1 MDRPVEPCATVVSL
15 RRLFSGARFLHGDDI
30 VVRGATDCSRVVR
43 PGRLFAVICGSKC
56 NGADFVAE
64 ALERGAAGLL
74 VEQPLHECVC
84 PQCVVPNV
92 RAAYARLCAAIVG
105 DPSQVVK
112 VLGVTGTNGKT
123 TVTWMLRSILKQA
136 GYAAGVLG
144 TVEYHDGLHG
154 EAASLTTPDSRTLSQ
169 WLARMAAAGTN
180 HAAIE
185 LSSHALHQDRAAG
198 TVLQAAAV
206 TNITQDHFDYHGTFD
221 EYRRSKARIAELLAP
236 NGALVLNRDDLGSWA
251 VREIVSAATRV
262 VSFGLTPMADVAGQI
277 VEESLARVQFRLSLH
292 GTSHDCRLSVIGRH
306 NVANALAAAAMAD
319 HLGIDALA
327 IVTGLDHFRAV
338 PGRLERIDAG
348 QPFDLFVDYAHT
360 DDALRRCLQGLRS
373 VAAGR
378 LICVFGAGGDRDRT
392 KRPLLGR
399 AAALADVPIITS
411 DNPRS
416 EDPLA
421 IIDDILAG
429 LRDLD
434 RELLIEPDRAA
445 AIETAISIAQ
455 PGDCILVAG
464 KGHEREQ
471 IIGNRR
477 LPFDDRAISRSALRE
492 WNRRHTLE
500 QACR

>member
-1 MDRPVEPCATVVSL
+1 MDRPVEHRASVSL
-15 RRLFSGARFLHGDDI
+15 RRLLPEARFLHADDL
-30 VVRGATDCSRVVR
+30 VVREVVDSSRDVQ
-43 PGRLFAVICGSKC
+43 PGDLFAAIRGTQRD
-56 NGADFVAE
+56 GADFAPE

-74 VEQPLHECVC
+74 VEAPQSQLVC
-84 PQCVVPNV
+84 PQCIVPNV
-92 RAAYARLCAAIVG
+92 RAAYARLGAALAG
-105 DPSQVVK
+105 DPSHVVK
-112 VLGVTGTNGKT
+112 VLAVTGTNGKT

-136 GYAAGVLG
+136 GFFAGVLG
-144 TVEYHDGLHG
+144 TVEYHDGIHS
-154 EAASLTTPDSRTLSQ
+154 EPASLTTPDSRSLSR
-169 WLARMAAAGTN
+169 WLARMAANGTT

-206 TNITQDHFDYHGTFD
+206 TNITQDHFDYHGGFD
-221 EYRRSKARIAELLAP
+221 EYRRSKARIAELLKP
-236 NGALVLNRDDLGSWA
+236 GGALVLNRDDLGSWS
-251 VREIVSAATRV
+251 VREIVSHATRV
-262 VSFGLTPMADVAGQI
+262 VSFGLTPAADVAGQI
-277 VEESLARVQFRLSLH
+277 VEESLSRLRFRLSLH
-292 GTSHDCRLSVIGRH
+292 GTSHECRLAVIGRH
-306 NVANALAAAAMAD
+306 NVANALAAAALAD
-319 HLGIDALA
+319 HLGISASA
-327 IVTGLDHFRAV
+327 IVAGLDHFRAV

-399 AAALADVPIITS
+399 AAALADVPIVTS

-434 RELLIEPDRAA
+434 REPVVEPDRAA
-445 AIETAISIAQ
+445 AIEAAIAMAQ

-471 IIGNRR
+471 IVGDRR
-477 LPFDDRAISRSALRE
+477 LPFDDRAISRSLLQKRTRTPQQA
-492 WNRRHTLE
+492 RR
-500 QACR
+500 